1 MLALIVLALFA
12 IVALTVIGLTLH
24 LLFSPFLL
32 MAIAIV
38 VLIKFWP
45 RRSHR

>member
-1 MLALIVLALFA
+1 MLALIVLAL
-12 IVALTVIGLTLH
+12 IVIAALAVVGVALH

-32 MAIAIV
+32 TAIAV
-38 VLIKFWP
+38 VLLIRFWP